1 MLSIHLQHLVCPW
14 FLKAT
19 VFVIKH
25 VHLNVFYFDVLER
38 VYDFFFCNKVIAICS
53 LMLIET
59 LIKYLDDPLILFV
72 LLCDKRKGRGLNC
85 LYHYFISGFCPVPLH
100 CLIFVLSMV
109 IGRVDRIL
117 VWFLLFQLWLLL
129 SFWID
134 SVGTGFWPLMMVTLQ
149 PA

>member
-38 VYDFFFCNKVIAICS
+38 VYDLFFCNKVIAICS
-53 LMLIET
+53 LIET

-85 LYHYFISGFCPVPLH
+85 SYHYFISGFFPVPLH
-100 CLIFVLSMV
+100 CLIFVL
-109 IGRVDRIL
+109 
-117 VWFLLFQLWLLL
+117 W
-129 SFWID
+129 
-134 SVGTGFWPLMMVTLQ
+134 
-149 PA
+149 